1 MVRLV
6 QMDPVEERM
15 DIFVVQECAV
25 LNSDIV
31 EQAHNSVALDA
42 RLLSVRR
49 AVRRER
55 ETAWSFIQYLL

>member
-1 MVRLV
+1 
-6 QMDPVEERM
+6 MDPVEERM

-42 RLLSVRR
+42 KLLTVRR

-55 ETAWSFIQYLL
+55 ETAWSFIQCLL